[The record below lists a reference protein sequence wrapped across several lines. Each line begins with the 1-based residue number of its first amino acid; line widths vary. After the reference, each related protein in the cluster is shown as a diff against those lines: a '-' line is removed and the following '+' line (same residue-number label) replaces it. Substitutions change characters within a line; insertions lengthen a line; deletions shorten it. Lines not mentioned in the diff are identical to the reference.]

1 MLINLHVKNLALIE
15 EAEIDFDHHLN
26 ILTGETGAGKSIL
39 IGSIQSALGNK
50 IPKEMIRS
58 GCDSA
63 LIELIFHTQSAAVR
77 EKLEEL
83 AIPFEEGDIII
94 QRRITNQRVIN
105 KINGAAVTVSKLKE
119 ISPLLLDLSGQ
130 HENQLLLSPKN
141 HLLIVDN
148 YKKSEILPVKKR
160 VKDLYHSYQELR
172 NQYEKEQM
180 DADKRTREMEF
191 LKYEIKEIKGACLKE
206 GEDEE
211 LFAQYQLITHSKDI
225 LENCK
230 MLYDLTGEGS
240 GGAGDLIGKGM
251 RYLSEVTSIDSS
263 SAGLGEQLETIDS
276 LLNDFNRE
284 LADYMCSM
292 EFDEETYQSITNR
305 LDLISHLKSKYGDT
319 VAKILEYQKKS
330 LERYEKLSNFEEY
343 IAQLKNKVKKA
354 KKELEEAAEELT
366 RFRKKAAIPL
376 TEEIKTALQSLNF
389 NDVRFEIDIQE
400 KQSCQADGKDEVCFM
415 ISTNPGL
422 PIAPLHEIA
431 SGGELSRI
439 MLAIKSILADEDQIE
454 TLIFDEI
461 DTGIS
466 GRTAQKV
473 SERLAKMGRNRQ
485 VIAITHLPQIAAM
498 ADTHYLI
505 EKTSDTHSTISSIHK
520 LSEEESVYELARMLG
535 GAQITNAVLE
545 NAKEMKKLAS
555 EIL

>member
-15 EAEIDFDHHLN
+15 ETEIDFDDHLN

-50 IPKEMIRS
+50 IPKDMIRT
-58 GCDSA
+58 GCDTA
-63 LIELIFHTQSAAVR
+63 LIELIFHTKSAAVK
-77 EKLEEL
+77 EKLDEMM
-83 AIPFEEGDIII
+83 IPFEEGDIII
-94 QRRITNQRVIN
+94 SRRITNQRVIN
-105 KINGAAVTVSKLKE
+105 KINGVAVTISKLKE

-130 HENQLLLSPKN
+130 HENQLLLQPKN

-148 YKKSEILPVKKR
+148 YKKSEIIPVKKQ
-160 VKDLYHSYQELR
+160 VKERYHIYQELLHEW
-172 NQYEKEQM
+172 EKEQI
-180 DADKRTREMEF
+180 DGDKRTREIEF
-191 LKYEIKEIKGACLKE
+191 LKYEIKEIQAAHLKE

-211 LFAQYQLITHSKDI
+211 LFSQYQLINHSKDI
-225 LENCK
+225 LENCGK
-230 MLYDLTGEGS
+230 IHELINDNS
-240 GGAGDLIGKGM
+240 GAGDQIGKSM
-251 RYLSEVTSIDSS
+251 RYLADVISMDDSAS
-263 SAGLGEQLETIDS
+263 GLSEQLETIDS

-284 LADYMCSM
+284 LSDYMSAM
-292 EFDEETYQSITNR
+292 EFDEETYQSISKR
-305 LDLISHLKSKYGDT
+305 LDQINHLKSKYGDT
-319 VAKILEYQKKS
+319 IEKILDYEKQS
-330 LERYEKLSNFEEY
+330 RERYEKLIHFEEY
-343 IAQLKNKVKKA
+343 MTQLETKVKKA
-354 KKELEEAAEELT
+354 KEDLEKAAGKLT
-366 RFRKKAAIPL
+366 KLRKKAAEPL
-376 TEEIKTALQSLNF
+376 TSDIKEALKSLNF
-389 NDVRFEIDIQE
+389 NDVQFEIDIQE
-400 KQSCQADGKDEVCFM
+400 KNSCQADGKDQVCFM

-422 PIAPLHEIA
+422 PMAPLHEIA

-473 SERLAKMGRNRQ
+473 SERLAKMGKSRQ

-498 ADTHYLI
+498 ANTHYLI
-505 EKTSDTHSTISSIHK
+505 EKTSDSHSTISSIHK
-520 LSEEESVYELARMLG
+520 LSGEESVHELARMLG

-545 NAKEMKKLAS
+545 NAKEMKKLAA